1 MKWGIVYLIVILH
14 MSVAIRTILCTMPDD
29 SEPEYI
35 EYLDKKDILD
45 PEGFEYIHYLVSSND
60 TAVRAEILV
69 YQDKT
74 DILDLGF
81 VYIFQL
87 LEGESN
93 TTES

>member
-1 MKWGIVYLIVILH
+1 MQN
-14 MSVAIRTILCTMPDD
+14 D
-29 SEPEYI
+29 SEPEYL

-45 PEGFEYIHYLVSSND
+45 PEGFEYVHHLVSGND

-69 YQDKT
+69 YQDKV

-87 LEGESN
+87 LEGESK
-93 TTES
+93 TAESCEQSPDFRK